1 MQDEKQICMDCS
13 KRFHK
18 GVAEK
23 EHDQREYYLCPVT
36 NVYAKETDLSRICP
50 HCNQK
55 VGDGHKQG
63 EKRPCPSKPAEM
75 DGIKKHRHLTFSVQ
89 TMSGPK
95 RFEIL
100 FKKDEWSLDD
110 QFLSQ
115 LKAKYEAKRRKQP
128 ALQPKRALDEA
139 KLLAAVNSCAKS
151 PAQIT

>member
-63 EKRPCPSKPAEM
+63 ENRPCPSKPAEM

-100 FKKDEWSLDD
+100 LSIFLLILSLI
-110 QFLSQ
+110 
-115 LKAKYEAKRRKQP
+115 
-128 ALQPKRALDEA
+128 
-139 KLLAAVNSCAKS
+139 NN
-151 PAQIT
+151 